1 MMANMGDEHNP
12 IMKHF
17 STTEEMRLHPLFGE
31 VIKGW
36 ETKNEKL
43 TRDFFDKAYFSMN
56 NAIPEDEYK
65 KFIEDVF
72 KNRSFL
78 EMLGF

>member
-43 TRDFFDKAYFSMN
+43 TRDFF
-56 NAIPEDEYK
+56 
-65 KFIEDVF
+65 
-72 KNRSFL
+72 
-78 EMLGF
+78 